1 MNAQSQPSR
10 RLVVTGGALHPPV
23 ALRTSVQV
31 DALQRVPLT
40 GSTGEILGDDGSA
53 LAPVVAN
60 HMWNSLLWEQE
71 DQARR
76 ADASDAEIVA
86 NKRAIDRYNQR
97 RNDAV
102 EAIDERLLASSE
114 PLCPGA
120 WINSETAG
128 SVIDRLSINALKLHH
143 MRLQAERDDVSADHQ
158 ERCLAK
164 LECLKAQRSD
174 LLQCLQRLLD
184 GLRDGTCGFR
194 LYRQFK
200 MYNDPSLNPY
210 LYGNGKH

>member
-1 MNAQSQPSR
+1 VNAQNQPSHRLAVPR
-10 RLVVTGGALHPPV
+10 RALHEPI
-23 ALRTSVQV
+23 ALRTSAQV
-31 DALQRVPLT
+31 DALQRAAEK
-40 GSTGEILGDDGSA
+40 GSTGEILGDDGTA

-60 HMWNSLLWEQE
+60 HVWNSLLWEQE

-102 EAIDERLLASSE
+102 EAIDERLLAGSE

-128 SVIDRLSINALKLHH
+128 SIIDRLSINALKLHH
-143 MRLQAERDDVSADHQ
+143 MRLQAERDDATAEHR
-158 ERCLAK
+158 ERCRAR
-164 LECLKAQRSD
+164 LECLQAQRSD

-200 MYNDPSLNPY
+200 MYNDPTLNPY
-210 LYGNGKH
+210 LYGAGKH

>member
-1 MNAQSQPSR
+1 M
-10 RLVVTGGALHPPV
+10 TGGALHPPV
-23 ALRTSVQV
+23 ALRTSAQV

-102 EAIDERLLASSE
+102 EAIDERLLARWLAITRFGGGAISE
-114 PLCPGA
+114 
-120 WINSETAG
+120 
-128 SVIDRLSINALKLHH
+128 R
-143 MRLQAERDDVSADHQ
+143 
-158 ERCLAK
+158 
-164 LECLKAQRSD
+164 
-174 LLQCLQRLLD
+174 
-184 GLRDGTCGFR
+184 
-194 LYRQFK
+194 
-200 MYNDPSLNPY
+200 
-210 LYGNGKH
+210 